1 MIKIAN
7 NSMEKK
13 KRDLDKKRKETI
25 KTMILIVTDFN
36 ESDLEPNIQKA
47 IVNILIFT
55 DAFQE
60 NKTKI

>member
-7 NSMEKK
+7 ISMEKK
-13 KRDLDKKRKETI
+13 KRGLDKKRKETI
-25 KTMILIVTDFN
+25 KTMILIVTDFK

>member
-1 MIKIAN
+1 
-7 NSMEKK
+7 
-13 KRDLDKKRKETI
+13 
-25 KTMILIVTDFN
+25 MILIVTDFN
-36 ESDLEPNIQKA
+36 ENDLEPNTQKA

>member
-13 KRDLDKKRKETI
+13 KRGLDKKRKETI

>member
-13 KRDLDKKRKETI
+13 KRGLDKKRKETI
-25 KTMILIVTDFN
+25 KTMILIVTDFK

-55 DAFQE
+55 DAFQD